1 MANNIVRSLADAQC
15 RPVGLSN
22 ADIDAFVSSLS
33 AIGYTPMTVRTKRQ
47 IAASFAQWTRQKQIA
62 VADLDE
68 SHVTTFQTETSRRS
82 KARDKVKGSALRLFL
97 NYLRTEGKIPPPAVW
112 SEPSP
117 VADLQERFER
127 HLRRARGLSE
137 QSVRTYR
144 PFIQDFL
151 AECAASSGMEFAV
164 ALVSQDVQDF
174 LLKYIPKQPTKT
186 SKIMCTALRSFLRFL
201 FQSGETTVD
210 FSLAV
215 PTVRQWRQATVH
227 TFLLPEDVERVL
239 RACEQT
245 TAVGRRDHAVLLLL
259 ARLGLRA
266 GEVVALEL
274 GDIQWRTGEI
284 LVRGKGRVLER
295 LPLLADVGEA
305 LAGYIHQDRGQSASR
320 QVFLRMRAPRVGLT
334 TQTAVGAI
342 ARRALARAGLCPSRR
357 GAHLYRHSLA
367 TTMIRRGASM
377 ADIGEVLRH
386 RSLETTEIYAKVDFD
401 TLRAVALP
409 WPVIGGVR

>member
-1 MANNIVRSLADAQC
+1 MSNHVVRSLADAQC
-15 RPVGLSN
+15 RPEGLSD
-22 ADIDAFVSSLS
+22 ADIDAFVSSLF
-33 AIGYTPMTVRTKRQ
+33 AVGYTPITVRTKRQ

-68 SHVTTFQTETSRRS
+68 SHGTTFLTETSRHS
-82 KARDKVKGSALRLFL
+82 KARDAVKGSVLRLLF
-97 NYLRTEGKIPPPAVW
+97 NYLRTEGKAPSFVVCK
-112 SEPSP
+112 EPSP

-127 HLRRARGLSE
+127 HLRRTRGLSE

-144 PFIQDFL
+144 PFVQNFL
-151 AECAASSGMEFAV
+151 AECIASTGTV
-164 ALVSQDVQDF
+164 ALVSQDVQEF
-174 LLKYIPKQPTKT
+174 LLKHISKQPTKT

-201 FQSGETTVD
+201 LQSGQTTVD
-210 FSLAV
+210 LSLAV

-342 ARRALARAGLCPSRR
+342 ARRALARAGLYPSRR

-377 ADIGEVLRH
+377 ADIGQVLRH

-409 WPVIGGVR
+409 WPVIGGAR